1 MHSQTMFTFATRG
14 TGLYEIT
21 DEVVEWLQAL
31 GSGIGLLTLFC
42 QHTSASLLI
51 TENASPAVHRD
62 MLRWLASVAPESRGY
77 EHSDEGPDD
86 MPAHLKA
93 ALTGNSLAIPVAE
106 GRPLLGTW
114 QGIYLAEHR
123 RAAHR
128 RRVVAHFSGD

>member
-62 MLRWLASVAPESRGY
+62 MLRWLASVAPEGRGY

-93 ALTGNSLAIPVAE
+93 ALTGNSLAIPVAD